1 MELGD
6 DETHIFQVPI
16 LEESSIEL
24 TVENG
29 EVEVE
34 MPIPKL

>member
-6 DETHIFQVPI
+6 DEAHIFQVPI
-16 LEESSIEL
+16 PEESSIEL
-24 TVENG
+24 AVENG